1 MASQDNKKGGKRIVF
16 STKVVDETIQKIDD
30 GFILS
35 NKENPFFDNIK
46 DVRKE
51 GLSFFMTPYEQE
63 EYIKCALDVKYFV
76 KYCKLKTEDGRY
88 RNIKLRDYQE
98 EIIDLINGNKYTI
111 LMMSRQSSK
120 TSTTSIYIL
129 HYALFNNEKNI
140 LIGSNKGE
148 SAIEVLDKIKEIY
161 MSIPFFLK
169 KGVKIWNQKVVK
181 FENKCRIKAF
191 SMTKSASIGNT
202 GDLIYL
208 DEFAYIPENI
218 VQPFY
223 KSIVPTMASV
233 TNSKLI
239 ITSTPNG
246 LNTFSKIYFEAML
259 PEGHPDKNPFGVMTI
274 RWNKVPGRNMIYIK
288 LDPIKLHRYNITE
301 EEVYTH
307 YKNLYNPNDEE
318 DINHVPFSKM
328 KKDPNNNKE
337 VIHILIRE
345 NVVDVDDIRASRF
358 KDLSILELAEVS
370 TWKEDETKVLGSPEA
385 FNQEYDL
392 RFINT
397 ANSILPEKV
406 LERVNASK
414 IPFSHY
420 PHDVFNRLK
429 WNYDGLKFI
438 NDESIFSIA
447 NRKNVKGFMTVDVS
461 EGLGLDY
468 SIINIFQLKPKSPE
482 LIMLQHKNYTSQSDF
497 FQLEQIGI
505 FRSNVVS
512 VGQLAEILYLLSFEF
527 FDEENFKVVL
537 EVNNHG
543 LAVLSEMKSV
553 FEQDNNYSSSIFMR
567 YKHNINSVERS
578 IGLKIGGNKNLI
590 VKSYQEK
597 MSEQDIV
604 AHEEITINE
613 VNTFIKHETAAGN
626 VTYKAEGTSKDDS
639 VMTLLHA
646 STVFNELPFKD
657 LCEEYF
663 EFLLRANPE
672 FKAIYE
678 RVMQGENKEATDYG
692 AFNNVMDRF
701 KGRG

>member
-1 MASQDNKKGGKRIVF
+1 MSEDKKDGKRIVF
-16 STKVVDETIQKIDD
+16 STTAVDEIIKKLDD

-51 GLSFFMTPYEQE
+51 GLSFRMTPYEQE

-98 EIIDLINGNKYTI
+98 EIMDLINGNKYSI

-161 MSIPFFLK
+161 MTLPFFLK
-169 KGVKIWNQKVVK
+169 KGVKIWNQKVVR

-223 KSIVPTMASV
+223 KSIVPTMASI

-259 PEGHPDKNPFGVMTI
+259 PEGHPEKNPFGVMTI

-288 LDPIKLHRYNITE
+288 LDPIRLHRHNITE
-301 EEVYTH
+301 EEVYAH
-307 YKNLYNPNDEE
+307 YKALYNPNDEQ
-318 DINHVPFSKM
+318 DINRVPFSIM
-328 KKDPNNNKE
+328 KRDPNNNKN

-345 NVVDVDDIRASRF
+345 NVVDVEDIRASRY
-358 KDLSILELAEVS
+358 KDLSILELADVS
-370 TWKEDETKVLGSPEA
+370 TWKEDETKVLGSIEA

-406 LERVNASK
+406 LDRLNNSI

-420 PHDVFNRLK
+420 PHDVFSRLK

-438 NDESIFSIA
+438 TDESIFSIEE
-447 NRKNVKGFMTVDVS
+447 RKRIKGFMTVDVS

-468 SIINIFQLKPKSPE
+468 SVINIFRLKPKSTE
-482 LIMLQHKNYTSQSDF
+482 LIMLQHKNFKSQSDF

-505 FRSNVVS
+505 FRSNIVS
-512 VGQLAEILYLLSFEF
+512 VGQLAEMLYLLGFEF

-543 LAVLSEMKSV
+543 LAVLSEMKGV

-567 YKHNINSVERS
+567 YKHRADSKERS
-578 IGLKIGGNKNLI
+578 IGLKVGANKNLM
-590 VKSYQEK
+590 VKTYQEK
-597 MSEQDIV
+597 MTEQDIIP
-604 AHEEITINE
+604 HEEVTINE

-626 VTYKAEGTSKDDS
+626 ITYKAEGTSKDDS

-646 STVFNELPFKD
+646 STVFSELPFKD
-657 LCEEYF
+657 MCEEYF
-663 EFLLRANPE
+663 AMLLQTNPE
-672 FKAIYE
+672 FKSIYE
-678 RVMQGENKEATDYG
+678 KVTQSERKEATDYG